1 MESNKTVLRNFPL
14 KVLFSP
20 MAADGNFD
28 SQFSKSVHRDFFDA
42 RTAVSTKTNHFLHR
56 CVFTTAGLL
65 CVRQTLRQHGCT
77 TGRLS
82 RQRVFRLLG
91 INEIHVFV
99 RAERVFF
106 FCYLGLCVI
115 KDRRGIK
122 NIDLTGFNEECLICQ
137 TYGLI
142 IFFFSV

>member
-1 MESNKTVLRNFPL
+1 METLILNFL
-14 KVLFSP
+14 
-20 MAADGNFD
+20 N
-28 SQFSKSVHRDFFDA
+28 QCTEIFFDA

-56 CVFTTAGLL
+56 CVFTIASLL

-82 RQRVFRLLG
+82 RQRVFGLLG

-142 IFFFSV
+142 IFFFFQFSSVCVGLELVSPD